1 MSLFLLCSID
11 PLLHGLDIASRSLLL
26 LSESRDLHHQDMP
39 LLPELDAGVALRVME
54 RGRGRGGG
62 SSFDAF
68 EKLSLSH
75 QETII
80 HKFPSLCLN
89 LSESH
94 FAVTGG
100 RTLRRGPPKVSV
112 ELSDE
117 TGEVVVLE
125 V

>member
-11 PLLHGLDIASRSLLL
+11 PLLHCLDIASRSLLL

-62 SSFDAF
+62 SSLDAF
-68 EKLSLSH
+68 EKVSLSH

-80 HKFPSLCLN
+80 HELPSLCLN
-89 LSESH
+89 LSESLI
-94 FAVTGG
+94 TIYYYQ
-100 RTLRRGPPKVSV
+100 
-112 ELSDE
+112 D
-117 TGEVVVLE
+117 
-125 V
+125 